1 MVNILTNLAYHKKEI
16 TVLGGDQ
23 LRPNIHIFDMVRA
36 YDCIINAKKELVSGK
51 IFNAGY
57 ENQTVNQI
65 ASLVKKVVGDDVKIK
80 HIESNDNRSYHISSR
95 KIEKELGFK
104 TEKTIEDAIRDLK
117 NAFDKK
123 ELTNTL
129 TDEKYFNIKR
139 MNNIHLK

>member
-1 MVNILTNLAYHKKEI
+1 M
-16 TVLGGDQ
+16 
-23 LRPNIHIFDMVRA
+23 
-36 YDCIINAKKELVSGK
+36 
-51 IFNAGY
+51 
-57 ENQTVNQI
+57 
-65 ASLVKKVVGDDVKIK
+65 VGDDVKIK